1 MVRDKYIQIRL
12 SADEKTDIESR
23 AGSINTSAFLRQLA
37 LKQPIP
43 QPNSKPTIVIHS
55 ADPELVRHVAWIGNN
70 MNQIA
75 KHLNSGNSV
84 DNSILLQLI
93 EIQSALDIELKR
105 IMES

>member
-1 MVRDKYIQIRL
+1 MARDRYLQIRL
-12 SADEKTDIESR
+12 TEEERSEIQR
-23 AGSINTSAFLRQLA
+23 LAGSIDTSTFLRRLA
-37 LKQPIP
+37 LKQPTP
-43 QPNSKPTIVIHS
+43 QPNPKPTIVIHS

-70 MNQIA
+70 INQIA

-84 DNSILLQLI
+84 DNSVLLQLI